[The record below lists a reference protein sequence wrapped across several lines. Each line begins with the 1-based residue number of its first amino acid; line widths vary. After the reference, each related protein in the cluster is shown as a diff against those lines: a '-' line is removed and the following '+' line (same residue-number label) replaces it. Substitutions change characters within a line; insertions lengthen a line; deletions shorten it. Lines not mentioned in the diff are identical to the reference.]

1 MGIRNA
7 VRAFWAGL
15 PTSGGASYEAVSKQ
29 NIYYK
34 YALNDGSDG
43 VAIADTNLEQLRN
56 MARGLLRDDPLV
68 VSLHAAHIDNI
79 IGGKG
84 IRPQLQL
91 SDKPE
96 AATAIEQGWRAW
108 CMDCDERGQFDMLSL
123 QEQMISSWLATG
135 EILITL
141 SDVKGELKIKVL
153 DPEFLA
159 LRNEQGNNIVQGV
172 QLDAN
177 NLITHYYLH
186 KSAPSQ
192 RGHNKAITDSSL
204 IKAPAKNVLHAF
216 KTDRAGAYRGLT
228 PLAPALI
235 NQGQLKQLTEA
246 EIKGTKLGAVHV
258 GFITQ
263 QPNYSSMATGGEA
276 KGGAPQPVAITPGAV
291 PKLEPGEDF
300 RAAAVRATATNFD
313 THHQIHARRLA
324 ACFGVAYATITGDL
338 SNANFSSAR
347 VALIRERDYWRRQQ
361 NWLSRAVLSKIFRAW
376 LAYGSGRAILA
387 DHGISLTNAM
397 SACRWQG
404 RGWSWVDPLKEVNA
418 TNAALSHGTATVAQ
432 VLAETRGDDLDD
444 HIKTLKLERDKY
456 NQAGIAHPLDQA
468 AIAQTEPDEAQN

>member
-1 MGIRNA
+1 MRIRQA
-7 VRAFWAGL
+7 MRGFWAGL
-15 PTSGGASYEAVSKQ
+15 TTSGGASYEAVTKKH
-29 NIYYK
+29 IYFK
-34 YALNDGSDG
+34 YLVGDGAD
-43 VAIADTNLEQLRN
+43 AISVVDTNLAELRD

-91 SDKPE
+91 PDKPE

-192 RGHNKAITDSSL
+192 TGHNKAITDSNL
-204 IKAPAKNVLHAF
+204 IKAPARNVLHAF
-216 KTDRAGAYRGLT
+216 KSDRAGAYRGLT
-228 PLAPALI
+228 PLATAI
-235 NQGQLKQLTEA
+235 VNQGHLKQLTEA
-246 EIKGTKLGAVHV
+246 EIKGTKLGATHV

-263 QPNYSSMATGGEA
+263 QPNYGSMATGGEV
-276 KGGAPQPVAITPGAV
+276 KDGVPQPVVIEPGAV
-291 PKLEPGEDF
+291 PKLQPGEDF

-376 LAYGSGRAILA
+376 LAYGSGSRILSA
-387 DHGISLTNAM
+387 NSISLTNAM

-418 TNAALSHGTATVAQ
+418 TNAALSHGTATVSQ
-432 VLAETRGDDLDD
+432 VLAETKGDDLDD
-444 HIKTLKLERDKY
+444 HIKALKLERDKY
-456 NQAGIAHPLDQA
+456 QQAGIVHPLDQVA
-468 AIAQTEPDEAQN
+468 NAQTEPNEAQN